1 MSSFGISGTNV
12 HVVLEQAP
20 EPDSTTE
27 PTPPCSGPVP
37 WTVSGHT
44 EPALRAQAAR
54 LTAHV
59 TGRHDVAA
67 DVVGRTLAVSRAG
80 LEHRAVVVGTD
91 REDLLRGIAAVADD
105 RPDARVVRGRA
116 RGGPGPVFVFPG
128 QGSQWVGMAVELLEA
143 SPVFAEWMGECER
156 ALS

>member
-1 MSSFGISGTNV
+1 M
-12 HVVLEQAP
+12 
-20 EPDSTTE
+20 
-27 PTPPCSGPVP
+27 
-37 WTVSGHT
+37 SGHT

-116 RGGPGPVFVFPG
+116 
-128 QGSQWVGMAVELLEA
+128 
-143 SPVFAEWMGECER
+143 
-156 ALS
+156 